1 MIIKSVFAAA
11 MLVATGGA
19 LAQATDTHPMG
30 QGGNPSGAT
39 TPGPMSNDAMGDKN
53 MDHRMAMDDGI
64 TMKHGKWLK
73 DGKPATKAEIAAH
86 KQMMKSHKPM

>member
-1 MIIKSVFAAA
+1 MIIKAVFAAA
-11 MLVATGGA
+11 ILATASGV
-19 LAQATDTHPMG
+19 LAQANDTHPMG

-39 TPGPMSNDAMGDKN
+39 TPGSMSNDAMGDKN